1 MESCGGSGEHRCNAG
16 KSNVQLPLW
25 SGYSW
30 VSGKEIKWR
39 SPVKLFSLL
48 KIPTMVVGFGALLF
62 LAPAC
67 KAQSEVSPDHFDG
80 TDPWEIAARKP
91 VAAKAKSTLATG
103 SYQAQNK
110 KTGLGASLQRASARE
125 VSKPTPRDTVA
136 VPAQAKEATS
146 KTE

>member
-1 MESCGGSGEHRCNAG
+1 M
-16 KSNVQLPLW
+16 
-25 SGYSW
+25 
-30 VSGKEIKWR
+30 
-39 SPVKLFSLL
+39 KLFSLL

-80 TDPWEIAARKP
+80 TDPWEIAARRP

-110 KTGLGASLQRASARE
+110 KTGLGASLQLASARE
-125 VSKPTPRDTVA
+125 VSKPTPRDAVA
-136 VPAQAKEATS
+136 VQDKRKVAVRKPDNK
-146 KTE
+146 